1 MKLSR
6 KLFAPLLI
14 TACAFSTMAN
24 ATTGKIDENSV
35 IYQITANFIN
45 NSIREVKNEINVSI
59 KNTLMTVS
67 HQVDIDPNLPQ
78 GNISIVDLA
87 QTSQIEPKKSKT
99 D

>member
-6 KLFAPLLI
+6 KLLATLLI

-24 ATTGKIDENSV
+24 ASSVKVDENSV
-35 IYQITANFIN
+35 VYQITANFIN
-45 NSIREVKNEINVSI
+45 NSIREVKNEINISI
-59 KNTLMTVS
+59 KNTLLTVS

-78 GNISIVDLA
+78 GKIQIVDLA
-87 QTSQIEPKKSKT
+87 KINQVEPKKSKA